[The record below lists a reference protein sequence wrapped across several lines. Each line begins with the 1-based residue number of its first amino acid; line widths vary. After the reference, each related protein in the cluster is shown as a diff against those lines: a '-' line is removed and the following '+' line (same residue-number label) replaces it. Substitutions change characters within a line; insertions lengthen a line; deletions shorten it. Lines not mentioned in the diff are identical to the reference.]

1 MKSQLQIENEI
12 NKMIQIQEFDGN
24 WNYSEYM
31 VGMLNGLY
39 AAKACITDI
48 TPTYRKIPD
57 KLLVDLC
64 KFCVKIGKYRVIF
77 KMEK

>member
-1 MKSQLQIENEI
+1 MKSQLQRELELD
-12 NKMIQIQEFDGN
+12 KMINIQESDGN

-48 TPTYRKIPD
+48 TPDFRRIPD

-64 KFCVKIGKYRVIF
+64 KFCVNIGKYRVIF
-77 KMEK
+77 KIEK